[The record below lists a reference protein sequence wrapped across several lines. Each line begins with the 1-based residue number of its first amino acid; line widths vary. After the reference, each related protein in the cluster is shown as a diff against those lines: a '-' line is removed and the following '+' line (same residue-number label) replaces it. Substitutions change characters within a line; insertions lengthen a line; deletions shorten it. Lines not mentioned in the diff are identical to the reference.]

1 MAYGKS
7 IELSTIGIN
16 NDHLVRDKFNI
27 NILDSC
33 EILWA
38 VDWVS
43 MLRKNSVFVKEN
55 RGIDRH
61 RAGVKLNDK
70 TL

>member
-1 MAYGKS
+1 VDSIVMMIQEDKQMAYGKS

-38 VDWVS
+38 VD
-43 MLRKNSVFVKEN
+43 
-55 RGIDRH
+55 
-61 RAGVKLNDK
+61 
-70 TL
+70 